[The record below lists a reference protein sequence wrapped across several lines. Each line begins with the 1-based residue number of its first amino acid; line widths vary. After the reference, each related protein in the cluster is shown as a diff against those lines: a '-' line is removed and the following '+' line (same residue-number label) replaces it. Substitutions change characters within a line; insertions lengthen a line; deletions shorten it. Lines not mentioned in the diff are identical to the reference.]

1 MESLP
6 LSHLGLR
13 AIFFWF
19 LLVRVKAC
27 SMKIKTNSN
36 CYKWMIFILFSKNQ
50 GRKAMRLILEKT
62 YKSFGSLLCRGST
75 IDRIHKG
82 TESQTGNFNGNPLHS
97 CVENPMDRGT

>member
-1 MESLP
+1 MIFSRQEYWSGLPVPPPGSGDLPDPGIEPWQVDSLL

-27 SMKIKTNSN
+27 SMKIKTNNN
-36 CYKWMIFILFSKNQ
+36 CYEWMIFILVLKNQ

-62 YKSFGSLLCRGST
+62 
-75 IDRIHKG
+75 
-82 TESQTGNFNGNPLHS
+82 
-97 CVENPMDRGT
+97 